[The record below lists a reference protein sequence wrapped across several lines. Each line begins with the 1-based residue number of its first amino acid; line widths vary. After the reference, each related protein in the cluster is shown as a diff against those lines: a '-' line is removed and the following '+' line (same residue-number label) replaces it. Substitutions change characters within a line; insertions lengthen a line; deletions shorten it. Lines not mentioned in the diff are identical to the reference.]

1 MIVSRTPVRI
11 SFAGGGTD
19 IEAYYKDSVGA
30 CLSTTIDKYIYITV
44 NPKFDDNIR
53 VAYSR
58 VEYAD
63 NSSGIKHDLIRN
75 ALEAYGIESGIEI
88 TSVSDIPSEGT
99 GLGSSSAYTVGLL
112 TALSAYSD
120 KFYSREGLA
129 ETACTIEIN
138 RCDQPVGKQDQYAA
152 AFGGLN
158 LYEFSNKGVS
168 VSLLR
173 LPNGVLEAFN
183 DNLMLFYTGVVR
195 KASPILKKQVSNIGS
210 DPEVRESMDKMVGL
224 AYDMAVSLEL
234 GNIEDV
240 GSIMDKAWLLKRD
253 LASGIS
259 NRKIDGWYTQ
269 AKAAGATGGKVLG
282 AGGGGFMLFSV
293 PKDKQDQVE
302 QSLELK
308 RVPFEFEGFGS
319 SLLFT

>member
-88 TSVSDIPSEGT
+88 T
-99 GLGSSSAYTVGLL
+99 
-112 TALSAYSD
+112 LSAYSD

-319 SLLFT
+319 SLLFK